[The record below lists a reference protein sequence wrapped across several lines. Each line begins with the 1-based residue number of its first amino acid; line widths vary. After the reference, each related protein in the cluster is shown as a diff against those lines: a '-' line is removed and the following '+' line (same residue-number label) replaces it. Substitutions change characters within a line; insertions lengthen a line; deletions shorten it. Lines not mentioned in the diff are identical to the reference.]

1 MPHTPAHAAS
11 TAPAIE
17 ADALSVRIRRRPILH
32 ELDFTVPAG
41 RITGLLGPS
50 GSGKST
56 LMRSIVGVQR
66 LWEGS
71 LTVLGRPA
79 GSVPL
84 RHAIGYMTQ
93 EASIYRDLTVLDNVK
108 YFGALHGKSA
118 TDAREAV
125 GAVGLGDLARRRAA
139 DLSGGQFS
147 RVSLA
152 CALVGDPQLL
162 VLDEPTVGLDPVL
175 RVDLWDR
182 FRALAD
188 RGATLLVSSHVMEEA
203 GRCDSLLLLREGR
216 LLAQLTPE
224 ALRERGGSRDL
235 EQAFLGII
243 RADLE
248 RQAAGRPSQPRSMPR
263 EPADAVGHDRA
274 RAQAAAPRPSQP
286 RHDRRGPVGAA
297 RDRVLAL

>member
-1 MPHTPAHAAS
+1 MPHTPAHAAT

-17 ADALSVRIRRRPILH
+17 ADSLSVRIRRKPILH
-32 ELDFTVPAG
+32 GLDFTVPAG

-56 LMRSIVGVQR
+56 LMRGIVGVQR
-66 LWEGS
+66 LWKGS
-71 LTVLGRPA
+71 LTVLGKPA
-79 GSVPL
+79 GDPAL

-93 EASIYRDLTVLDNVK
+93 EASIYRDLTVLDNVR
-108 YFGALHGKSA
+108 YFGALHGKPA
-118 TDAREAV
+118 ADAREAV
-125 GAVGLGDLARRRAA
+125 EAVGLAELARRRAS

-152 CALVGDPQLL
+152 CALVGDPKLL

-182 FRALAD
+182 FRSLAE

-203 GRCDSLLLLREGR
+203 SRCDSLLLLREGR

-224 ALRERGGSRDL
+224 SLRERGGSSDL

-248 RQAAGRPSQPRSMPR
+248 RQAAGL
-263 EPADAVGHDRA
+263 PAPTKEH
-274 RAQAAAPRPSQP
+274 AA
-286 RHDRRGPVGAA
+286 
-297 RDRVLAL
+297 

>member
-1 MPHTPAHAAS
+1 MPHVPSHAAP

-17 ADALSVRIRRRPILH
+17 ADSLSVRIRRSPILH
-32 ELDFTVPAG
+32 DLGFTVPTG

-66 LWEGS
+66 IARGT
-71 LTVLGRPA
+71 LTILGRPA
-79 GSVPL
+79 GTASL
-84 RHAIGYMTQ
+84 RREVGYMTQ
-93 EASIYRDLTVLDNVK
+93 DASVYRDLTVLDNVR
-108 YFGALHGKSA
+108 YFGALHGRSA
-118 TDAREAV
+118 ADAREAV
-125 GAVGLGDLARRRAA
+125 AAVGLADLAKRKAA

-152 CALVGDPQLL
+152 CALVGDPTLL

-188 RGATLLVSSHVMEEA
+188 RGATLVVSSHVMEEA
-203 GRCDSLLLLREGR
+203 SRCDSLLLLREGR
-216 LLAQLTPE
+216 LLAQLSPD
-224 ALRERGGSRDL
+224 ALRERGGSADL

-248 RQAAGRPSQPRSMPR
+248 RQAAGL
-263 EPADAVGHDRA
+263 PARTKEH
-274 RAQAAAPRPSQP
+274 AA
-286 RHDRRGPVGAA
+286 
-297 RDRVLAL
+297 